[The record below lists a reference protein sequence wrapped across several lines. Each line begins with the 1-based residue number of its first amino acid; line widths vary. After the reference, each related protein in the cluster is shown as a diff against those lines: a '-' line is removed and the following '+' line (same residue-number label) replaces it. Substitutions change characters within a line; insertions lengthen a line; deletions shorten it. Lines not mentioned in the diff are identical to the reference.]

1 MAFKNITCGRDK
13 EMTKDEALELA
24 INTIKQ
30 VIAEDAETNVPRCV
44 ALRDVLSRI
53 IDSYMGP

>member
-1 MAFKNITCGRDK
+1 
-13 EMTKDEALELA
+13 MTFNTMSKDEALELA

-53 IDSYMGP
+53 IDSYMEH